1 MAAAGKNRKSVK
13 WALLI
18 VALLFLVALL
28 VAYGDRL
35 PEILRPQAPGG
46 DCVKVHFIDVG
57 QGSSTLIQSGKEG
70 ILIDAGEAIYADRVI
85 GYIRRSGVKTLTLAI
100 ATHPHSDH
108 IGALAEVLRAIPTE
122 TVVMP
127 RLTPETTPTSI
138 SYEHLLEAIRDEKIQ
153 LLPAKPGETYEL
165 QNGRLTVLAPLEQ
178 AADLNDMS
186 VICRLEAFST
196 TFLLPADAQQPAQNT
211 LLQSGESLRCDVL
224 LSPHHGASNA
234 LNEAFLQA
242 AKPQMAVI
250 SCGKNND
257 YGHPHADVLRAY
269 KQQKLKVYR
278 TDKDG
283 TVLVSCYADGYRVD
297 TKQ

>member
-1 MAAAGKNRKSVK
+1 MAAAGENRKSVK
-13 WALLI
+13 WTLLLA
-18 VALLFLVALL
+18 ALLFLVALL

-35 PEILRPQAPGG
+35 PEILRPQAPAG

-85 GYIRRSGVKTLTLAI
+85 GYIRRSGVKTLSLAI

-108 IGALAEVLRAIPTE
+108 IGALAEVLRAVPTE
-122 TVVMP
+122 KVVMP
-127 RLTPETTPTSI
+127 RLTPETTPTTV

-165 QNGRLTVLAPLEQ
+165 QNARLTVLAPLAQ
-178 AADLNDMS
+178 SADLNDMS
-186 VICRLEAFST
+186 VVCRLEAFST
-196 TFLLPADAQQPAQNT
+196 VFLLPADAQQPAQNT
-211 LLQSGESLRCDVL
+211 LLQSGENLRCDVL
-224 LSPHHGASNA
+224 LSPHHGAANA

-269 KQQKLKVYR
+269 KQQTIKVYR
-278 TDKDG
+278 TDKNG
-283 TVLVSCYADGYRVD
+283 TVTVSCYADGYRVD